1 MNQNVREQLLSEV
14 IMKLSEKK
22 NNDIKVIERIDDFEV
37 IRFKAT
43 EGGITNEIID
53 KLIVPKEQSLK
64 EAFNSDNFTPFIS
77 ALQRRSQSG
86 MDKMMKN
93 RFDSMLKTV
102 QKKMKRKAK
111 GLRIKKTKYEIKKA
125 IHRDNEMRIQQRMD
139 DFGKIVENVKANA
152 ENIAAK
158 YEGANFDVTNGLK
171 SATLKDGT
179 FLKFDTQRFKFDSMI
194 EVFDKYKDLSENEL
208 WEIYGEVAEKPTEVK
223 DGQSER

>member
-1 MNQNVREQLLSEV
+1 
-14 IMKLSEKK
+14 MKLSEKK
-22 NNDIKVIERIDDFEV
+22 NNDIRVVERIDDFE
-37 IRFKAT
+37 ITRFKGS
-43 EGGITNEIID
+43 ESGVTNEVID
-53 KLIVPKEQSLK
+53 KLIVPKTDSLK

-125 IHRDNEMRIQQRMD
+125 IHKDNEMRIQQRMD

-152 ENIAAK
+152 ETIAAK

-194 EVFDKYKDLSENEL
+194 KVFDKYKDLSENEL
-208 WEIYGEVAEKPTEVK
+208 WEIYGEVAEKPVEVK
-223 DGQSER
+223 DGQSEQ